1 MNFQQPFSEQISQNS
16 SNIANSVSN
25 TMSNAKE
32 SLNTTVQDFSSKD
45 YLNSGIEFFETN
57 SLIAKF
63 VFLIM
68 VLILF
73 FTFMYLGIYLIQYF
87 LTPSTSPYVIYGLIS
102 GSTFVDI
109 PQDPKNSKSVTIY
122 RSNNEETGMEF
133 TWSTWLTISSVG
145 IDENKYQHIFSKGG
159 NGNFDPDTGFM
170 LVNNAPGV
178 YLEPKIN
185 TIRVL
190 MNTVSPD
197 TYQTEY
203 IDIENIPLSKW
214 FNLVI
219 RLQNKILDVYI
230 NGVITKRIAFTDV
243 PNQNYDNVFV
253 CGNGGFSGNLSN
265 LQYFPRALSVTQI
278 MKITAGGPNLKTS
291 SSSQLASTNTSYLSR
306 DWYSAQ

>member
-1 MNFQQPFSEQISQNS
+1 MNFQQPFAEQISQNT

-25 TMSNAKE
+25 TMNNAKE
-32 SLNTTVQDFSSKD
+32 TLNATVQDFSSRD
-45 YLNSGIEFFETN
+45 YLNSGLEFFESN

-63 VFLIM
+63 VFLIL

-73 FTFMYLGIYLIQYF
+73 FTLLSLGVYLIQYF
-87 LTPSTSPYVIYGLIS
+87 ISPSTSPYVISGLIS

-122 RSNNEETGMEF
+122 RSNNQDTGMEF
-133 TWSTWLTISSVG
+133 TWSTWLIISSVG
-145 IDENKYQHIFSKGG
+145 IDKDKYQHIFSKGG
-159 NGNFDPDTGFM
+159 NGNFDKKSGFM

-178 YLEPKIN
+178 YLTPAIN

-190 MNTVSPD
+190 MDTVSSNSVS
-197 TYQTEY
+197 TEY
-203 IDIENIPLSKW
+203 IDIENIPLAKW

-230 NGVITKRIAFTDV
+230 NGVITQRITFNNV
-243 PNQNYDNVFV
+243 PNQNYDDVFV

-265 LQYFPRALSVTQI
+265 LQYFPKALSVTQI
-278 MKITAGGPNLKTS
+278 MRITSGGPNL
-291 SSSQLASTNTSYLSR
+291 NTSGSSPITSTDTTYLSG
-306 DWYSAQ
+306 DWYSRQ